1 MINFILIASSFIA
14 ALISGSAGFGGSLLL
29 LPVVAACV
37 GAEVAVPVL
46 TIAQLI
52 GNLARMTAG
61 WRQIHWR
68 EVGWFCITAL
78 PLAALGAFGFSVLPN
93 TIVTRCIGAV
103 LILFVI
109 LKYKNI
115 LKLRG
120 GKKTLLIGGAVT
132 GGLSG
137 LAGSGGPIGA
147 AVFLSLNLSPV
158 AYIASEAATASAM
171 HILKIFVYSKLA
183 NVDTRSVLT
192 GIAMGLA
199 MAAGAFVA
207 NRLVRNLD
215 KQKFQTVVA
224 ALLCLVGA
232 NMLIFGS

>member
-120 GKKTLLIGGAVT
+120 GKKTSDRRGCYGRPVRSGRKRRPDRRSSLSFAQPFAGRVYRKRSRNCIGNAHPEDLCV
-132 GGLSG
+132 
-137 LAGSGGPIGA
+137 
-147 AVFLSLNLSPV
+147 
-158 AYIASEAATASAM
+158 
-171 HILKIFVYSKLA
+171 
-183 NVDTRSVLT
+183 
-192 GIAMGLA
+192 
-199 MAAGAFVA
+199 
-207 NRLVRNLD
+207 
-215 KQKFQTVVA
+215 FQTRK
-224 ALLCLVGA
+224 C
-232 NMLIFGS
+232 